1 LDFKS
6 RFGAAIHFLAEFCQ
20 DFRFAACLRVS
31 SEFGEAGG
39 TSVISDE
46 ETIAEYVRTRDGGR
60 LGEVFQRHVPRV
72 RTMVFQLV
80 LDNHLA
86 DDVTQEVFLRAW
98 RNLDRFRGRSKF
110 STWLYRI
117 AVNTARDALADRRR
131 DSRRLQVLREDAEP
145 ASAAAGPER
154 SVMSAE
160 LQGEIEAAMGEL
172 PTAWREAIVLTVLQ
186 ELDGKTAAEIAG
198 CSRATLYW
206 RVHRARGFLE
216 RRLGD
221 YLQ

>member
-1 LDFKS
+1 
-6 RFGAAIHFLAEFCQ
+6 
-20 DFRFAACLRVS
+20 
-31 SEFGEAGG
+31 
-39 TSVISDE
+39 VISDE
-46 ETIAEYVRTRDGGR
+46 ESIAEYVRTRDGGR

-72 RTMVFQLV
+72 RAMVFQLV
-80 LDNHLA
+80 LDDHLA

-98 RNLDRFRGRSKF
+98 RHLDRFGGRSKF

-117 AVNTARDALADRRR
+117 AVNAARDALADRRR
-131 DSRRLQVLREDAEP
+131 DSGRMQTLGDDAETSSP
-145 ASAAAGPER
+145 AAGPEC
-154 SVMSAE
+154 VVLSAE
-160 LQGEIEAAMGEL
+160 LQGKIEAALEEL
-172 PTAWREAIVLTVLQ
+172 PAAWREAIVLTVLQ

-216 RRLGD
+216 RRLED